1 MNLLLLLYR
10 GDPEYFNII
19 TNIKENILLCVFVNY
34 ILCLCGYILILKT
47 FLLTDGWSIFQYF
60 GSHGSVVFRAIVCI
74 LTECKSCLCGTSNAN
89 TLSSSFLLG
98 VFFVTLTFYT
108 KIIIARRN
116 NVIVTD
122 MTEWQDQEEKFTSL
136 A

>member
-1 MNLLLLLYR
+1 MLRLLYR
-10 GDPEYFNII
+10 GEHEYFNTCII
-19 TNIKENILLCVFVNY
+19 TNIKENILLCAFVNY
-34 ILCLCGYILILKT
+34 ILCLYGYILILKT

-108 KIIIARRN
+108 KIMIARRN

-122 MTEWQDQEEKFTSL
+122 MTEWQDQEDKFTSL